1 MHFFKT
7 ELNLPQTNTFSPT
20 RRGRIAPSAQSLAVF
35 LDRRIILPP
44 MGDGD
49 GGGGGGDGR
58 ISSHPQPPIP
68 SRRDN
73 ISRSGK
79 PLTPTIQSCIW

>member
-1 MHFFKT
+1 M
-7 ELNLPQTNTFSPT
+7 
-20 RRGRIAPSAQSLAVF
+20 LAMCWAYAGYV
-35 LDRRIILPP
+35 LGISWLCAGHMLAMCWACAGYVLG

-49 GGGGGGDGR
+49 GDGDDDDDGGGR
-58 ISSHPQPPIP
+58 ISSHPQPPVP

-79 PLTPTIQSCIW
+79 PLTPMK

>member
-1 MHFFKT
+1 
-7 ELNLPQTNTFSPT
+7 
-20 RRGRIAPSAQSLAVF
+20 
-35 LDRRIILPP
+35 

-49 GGGGGGDGR
+49 GGGGGDDGGR

-68 SRRDN
+68 SRRDD

-79 PLTPTIQSCIW
+79 PLTPTIEAPIWG